1 MRVWTTRYG
10 IPYRTPYADT
20 GVTAVAAHP
29 LTRTATAH
37 RATPP
42 QAAGG
47 APGRAASVVSSHV
60 SYTVEGACTYG
71 VR

>member
-1 MRVWTTRYG
+1 MRVWTTLYG
-10 IPYRTPYADT
+10 IPYRTQYADT
-20 GVTAVAAHP
+20 GYGSRHP
-29 LTRTATAH
+29 RTATGD